1 MKYYIIIISV
11 LVANFAIGQTIENSS
26 GNDIPSINNFRKY
39 QPFNQN
45 IDALN
50 PDYTLFDACMQ
61 FAVNEQRA
69 KFHLSVLPW
78 NIALESAAYFH
89 SKSMSKYNYFS
100 HYNMLD
106 STRLNAENRA
116 QLAGI
121 INPLMGECIAQMS
134 LLKPTYLGMCDE
146 FIKLW
151 MNSPPHRKIILS
163 ENANAIGLGLY
174 VNDKAD
180 IYATLD
186 VQCFRI
192 AVYNVNKV
200 VDKLPFTSFF
210 QSGQN

>member
-1 MKYYIIIISV
+1 MISFFV
-11 LVANFAIGQTIENSS
+11 TSFAEGQNIDNST
-26 GNDIPSINNFRKY
+26 GNEVPSINNFRKF

-69 KFHLSVLPW
+69 KFHLPVLPW

-106 STRLNAENRA
+106 STRLNAESRA

-163 ENANAIGLGLY
+163 ENANAIGLGFY
-174 VNDKAD
+174 VNDKSD

-186 VQCFRI
+186 VQCYRI
-192 AVYNVNKV
+192 AVYDINKV

>member
-1 MKYYIIIISV
+1 
-11 LVANFAIGQTIENSS
+11 
-26 GNDIPSINNFRKY
+26 
-39 QPFNQN
+39 
-45 IDALN
+45 
-50 PDYTLFDACMQ
+50 MQ

-106 STRLNAENRA
+106 STRLNAESRA